1 MEIKTSN
8 TVVETNEEL
17 NGKQFTIA
25 ANAKAFEILTGTLY
39 KNVQTS
45 IVRELISNG
54 HDGHVRK
61 GNLDAPISVHCPT
74 PFEPTFEVRDFG
86 CSMDEATMMNVYT
99 TFFSSTKNDSNE
111 EVGGFGLGCKLPFA
125 YTDMFTITTY
135 LNGKEQNYIACKE
148 NGVPTLNKV
157 GEATPTNE
165 PDGVKVVVP
174 VQEDDC
180 ELFESEIKR
189 LAKFSNFTLTCNV
202 ELPEKPEEQDNLGIN
217 GFHNFGNRKFGPH
230 QDGTIF
236 MVRVGGV
243 PYSVDRD
250 ELLNNISYWQD
261 GTDFLRMNESDCS
274 ANEKIVKECCQELNG
289 QGWPDSFLRHFR
301 PAKSICIN
309 GILDFE
315 IGELDVTASRESLQ
329 YTYKTKKAL
338 MTKMFYTAFAVS
350 KVVKDK
356 CEEWSEN
363 NGTSQELF
371 DMLTYVGQFCW
382 CGSVVDNVRLDYK
395 VGNYTNN
402 LYVFSDRP
410 QIVVWS
416 EHFAQQNNILGMLEG
431 AHFHTVDH
439 RGKYGHKPAH
449 TNFNIQNI
457 GQEKVD
463 LYITNAPLKSCGVQ
477 VTDEDREKQGGV
489 YGIKNIITVS
499 QRSDIDAQHKIL
511 SDFLESLLPG
521 VYNIIKIDKKDL
533 SLTKSKS
540 AYKVVVDE
548 NGDRPMTAAAKEVVE
563 KLKPIS
569 DYFGCLYLYKGK
581 TIPAVEVEFLHN
593 LSVNK
598 DKLGLP
604 DLSLITDIV
613 DVHGTARAMVPKVT
627 DIPVVFLDDTE
638 ELSAKEMQSL
648 EKPLYKRLKNVLK
661 QMMVQQSLPSTI
673 KGILENIRKVDK
685 NACPNFDNFSK
696 FERLTTYNIY
706 PGLFGIE
713 EDKVNNAASAV
724 LENYLDSLPE
734 CEMYKQLA
742 QAFFIFSPYW
752 VPDHFKEFLKKKGF
766 NND

>member
-17 NGKQFTIA
+17 NGRKFTIA

-54 HDGHVRK
+54 HDGHVRN
-61 GNLDAPISVHCPT
+61 GNLDTPISVHCPT

-135 LNGKEQNYIACKE
+135 LKGKEQNYIACKE

-157 GEATPTNE
+157 GDATPTNE

-189 LAKFSNFTLTCNV
+189 LAKFSDFKLTCNV
-202 ELPEKPEEQDNLGIN
+202 ELPEKPEEQDNLGIA
-217 GFHNFGNRKFGPH
+217 GFHNFGSNKFGPC
-230 QDGTIF
+230 QNDTIF
-236 MVRVGGV
+236 MVRIGGV
-243 PYSVDRD
+243 PYSVDKE
-250 ELLNNISYWQD
+250 ELFNNISYWQD
-261 GTDFLRMNESDCS
+261 GADFLRMSDSECS
-274 ANEKIVKECCQELNG
+274 TNEKIIKECCQELNS
-289 QGWPDSFLRHFR
+289 QGWPASFLGNFR
-301 PAKSICIN
+301 PTRAMGIN
-309 GILDFE
+309 GILDFD
-315 IGELDVTASRESLQ
+315 IGDLDVTASRESLQ

-338 MTKMFYTAFAVS
+338 MTKMFNTAFVVS
-350 KVVKDK
+350 KEVKDK

-363 NGTSQELF
+363 NGNSQELL
-371 DMLTYVGQFCW
+371 DMLTYVSQFCW
-382 CGSVVDNVRLDYK
+382 CGSVVENVRLEYK
-395 VGNYTNN
+395 VGNYTNSF
-402 LYVFSDRP
+402 YVFSDRP
-410 QIVVWS
+410 EIVVWS
-416 EHFAQQNNILGMLEG
+416 EHFALQNNILGMLEG
-431 AHFHTVDH
+431 AHLHTVDY
-439 RGKYGHKPAH
+439 RGKYGHKPSH
-449 TNFNIQNI
+449 TNFNIQEI
-457 GQEKVD
+457 GQKKVD
-463 LYITNAPLKSCGVQ
+463 LYITNAPLKSCGVE
-477 VTDEDREKQGGV
+477 VTEEEKNKVGNYCV
-489 YGIKNIITVS
+489 KNIITVS

-511 SDFLESLLPG
+511 SDFLEGLLPG

-533 SLTKSKS
+533 CLTKVKS
-540 AYKVVVDE
+540 TYKVVVDE

-581 TIPAVEVEFLHN
+581 EIPPVETEFLHN
-593 LSVNK
+593 LSVNRN
-598 DKLGLP
+598 KLGLP

-638 ELSAKEMQSL
+638 EVSSKQHQSL
-648 EKPLYKRLKNVLK
+648 EKPLFKQLKNILK
-661 QMMVQQSLPSTI
+661 QMMVQQELPNPI
-673 KGILENIRKVDK
+673 KNIIRNIRKVDK
-685 NACPNFDNFSK
+685 NACPNFDKLCK
-696 FERLTTYNIY
+696 FEGLSTCHIY

-713 EDKVNNAASAV
+713 DDEVTKATCVV
-724 LENYLDSLPE
+724 FEHYLDSLPE

-742 QAFFIFSPYW
+742 QAFYIDSPYW
-752 VPDHFKEFLKKKGF
+752 LPDQFKEFLKSKGF
-766 NND
+766 NNE